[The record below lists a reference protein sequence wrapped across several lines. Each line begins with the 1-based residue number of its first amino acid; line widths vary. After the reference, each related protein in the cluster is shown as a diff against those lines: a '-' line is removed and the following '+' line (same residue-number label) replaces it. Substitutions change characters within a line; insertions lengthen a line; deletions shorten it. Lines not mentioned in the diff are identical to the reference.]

1 MGRNS
6 FLDSLKDIGHKVEH
20 TFNSQPPIVRS
31 IEESAL
37 KGALRGRGH
46 IGIVASIALNP
57 TIDKAVIGAVMK
69 AAPGVEGALKN
80 IGQEAATTIKSTEN
94 SVVKLGGSIEGIA
107 SGALKS
113 AENFGGGLLADLKY
127 IPYVAGAILAIW
139 VYSKVK

>member
-1 MGRNS
+1 MGRHS

-20 TFNSQPPIVRS
+20 TFNSQPPIVKS

-37 KGALRGRGH
+37 KGALRGGP

-57 TIDKAVIGAVMK
+57 TIDKAVIGAVVK
-69 AAPGVEGALKN
+69 AAPSVEGALKN
-80 IGQEAATTIKSTEN
+80 IGQEAATTIKSAEN

-127 IPYVAGAILAIW
+127 IPYVAGAILVIW